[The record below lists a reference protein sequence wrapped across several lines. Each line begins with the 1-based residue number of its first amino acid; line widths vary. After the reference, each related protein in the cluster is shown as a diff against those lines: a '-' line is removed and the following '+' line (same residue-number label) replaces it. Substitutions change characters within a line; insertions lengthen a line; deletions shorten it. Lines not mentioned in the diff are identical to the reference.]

1 MSKTHGILSSKF
13 AVLRIATIFFFAL
26 AGPAHAQD
34 QPECPHGSGDLASGN
49 ELYVLLTCQS
59 GNAIHVAAGA
69 HLFATGYVRGVAD
82 TLAAAGRIRSGGDI
96 TNVQLRD
103 IVEKWLKEHP
113 ELRDRP
119 ADECVTNA
127 LVQALPPEKGTK
139 PK

>member
-1 MSKTHGILSSKF
+1 MSKTHYILSSKF
-13 AVLRIATIFFFAL
+13 AVLLVATIFLFTLTA
-26 AGPAHAQD
+26 PAHAQD
-34 QPECPHGSGDLASGN
+34 QPECAPGTDTLASGN
-49 ELYVLLTCQS
+49 ELYILLTCQS
-59 GNAIHVAAGA
+59 GPAIHVAIGA
-69 HLFATGYVRGVAD
+69 HLFAAGYVRGVAD
-82 TLAAAGRIRSGGDI
+82 TLATAGRIRSSGGI

-127 LVQALPPEKGTK
+127 LVQALPPEKATK

>member
-1 MSKTHGILSSKF
+1 MSKTHSVLSWKF
-13 AVLRIATIFFFAL
+13 ALLLVAAIFLFTL
-26 AGPAHAQD
+26 AAPAHAQD
-34 QPECPHGSGDLASGN
+34 QPECSHATDTLASGN

-59 GNAIHVAAGA
+59 GRAIHVAAGA
-69 HLFATGYVRGVAD
+69 HLFAAGYVRGVAD
-82 TLAAAGRIRSGGDI
+82 TLAASGRIRSGGEI

-119 ADECVTNA
+119 ADECVTYA
-127 LVQALPPEKGTK
+127 LTEALPPEKATK